1 MIKYQVSLNKG
12 VEAFGTGP
20 SITANEIVDT
30 ADASALAREIH
41 HLNSLIPEQVAE
53 AVLQNFCEAA
63 ANLMA
68 MGYAV
73 VLRSGADAAIRI
85 YPDVHVK
92 GGNINLDRAKAL
104 IPGTVALSLDN
115 AGELVTKAG
124 VTFRAKAECEPK
136 FNDLLT
142 KAEARLERKEVVEK
156 AFVKRANASGDDAA
170 EEGGGTPGGS
180 GSDSG
185 SGNNGGSG
193 SDSGS
198 GNGGSTGGSTG
209 GGSGSATKPGGGGPV
224 IDV

>member
-92 GGNINLDRAKAL
+92 GGNINLDRAKQL

-124 VTFRAKAECEPK
+124 VTVRAKAECEPK

-142 KAEARLERKEVVEK
+142 TAGARLERKEVVEK
-156 AFVKRANASGDDAA
+156 AFVKRANASDDSA
-170 EEGGGTPGGS
+170 EEGGGSSDGGGS
-180 GSDSG
+180 GSDGGSG
-185 SGNNGGSG
+185 SNGGSG
-193 SDSGS
+193 NQGGS
-198 GNGGSTGGSTG
+198 GGGST
-209 GGSGSATKPGGGGPV
+209 KPGSCPV

>member
-92 GGNINLDRAKAL
+92 GGNINLERAKAL
-104 IPGTVALSLDN
+104 IPGTVALSIDN
-115 AGELVTKAG
+115 AGDLVTKAG
-124 VTFRAKAECEPK
+124 VTVRAKAECEPK

-156 AFVKRANASGDDAA
+156 AFVKRADNANDNANDNES
-170 EEGGGTPGGS
+170 GGGSTPGGS
-180 GSDSG
+180 DSDS
-185 SGNNGGSG
+185 
-193 SDSGS
+193 
-198 GNGGSTGGSTG
+198 GSTGGSGNQGGSG
-209 GGSGSATKPGGGGPV
+209 GGSTKPGGGGPV

>member
-92 GGNINLDRAKAL
+92 GGNINLDRAKQL

-115 AGELVTKAG
+115 AGDLVTKAG
-124 VTFRAKAECEPK
+124 VTVRAKAECEAK
-136 FNDLLT
+136 FTDLLT

-156 AFVKRANASGDDAA
+156 AFVKRANAGGSDSA
-170 EEGGGTPGGS
+170 EEGGGTPGSSDSGSGS

-185 SGNNGGSG
+185 S
-193 SDSGS
+193 
-198 GNGGSTGGSTG
+198 TGGSTP
-209 GGSGSATKPGGGGPV
+209 GGSGGSTKPGGGGPV

>member
-73 VLRSGADAAIRI
+73 VVRSGADAAIRI

-124 VTFRAKAECEPK
+124 VTVRAKAECEPK

-156 AFVKRANASGDDAA
+156 AFVKRANGSNDEPGGSDSA
-170 EEGGGTPGGS
+170 EEGGSNDGGS
-180 GSDSG
+180 GSG
-185 SGNNGGSG
+185 SESGGS
-193 SDSGS
+193 
-198 GNGGSTGGSTG
+198 GSTGGSTG
-209 GGSGSATKPGGGGPV
+209 GGSTKPGGGGPV

>member
-92 GGNINLDRAKAL
+92 GGNINLDRAKQL

-115 AGELVTKAG
+115 AGELVSKAG
-124 VTFRAKAECEPK
+124 VTVRAKAECEPK

-142 KAEARLERKEVVEK
+142 KAEASLERKEVVEK
-156 AFVKRANASGDDAA
+156 AFVKRANGSNDEPGGSDAA
-170 EEGGGTPGGS
+170 EEGGS

-185 SGNNGGSG
+185 SG
-193 SDSGS
+193 
-198 GNGGSTGGSTG
+198 GNGGSTGGS
-209 GGSGSATKPGGGGPV
+209 TKPGGGGPV

>member
-92 GGNINLDRAKAL
+92 GGNINLDRAKQL

-124 VTFRAKAECEPK
+124 VTVRAKAECEPK

-142 KAEARLERKEVVEK
+142 TAGARLERKEVVEK
-156 AFVKRANASGDDAA
+156 AFVKRTNASDDSAA
-170 EEGGGTPGGS
+170 GGS
-180 GSDSG
+180 DSSDSEGDSG
-185 SGNNGGSG
+185 SG
-193 SDSGS
+193 
-198 GNGGSTGGSTG
+198 GNGGSTGGS
-209 GGSGSATKPGGGGPV
+209 GGSTKPGGGGPV

>member
-92 GGNINLDRAKAL
+92 GGNINLDRAKQL

-124 VTFRAKAECEPK
+124 VTVRAKAECEVK
-136 FNDLLT
+136 FTDLLT

-156 AFVKRANASGDDAA
+156 AFVKRANASDEPGSDA
-170 EEGGGTPGGS
+170 EGG

-185 SGNNGGSG
+185 SGGSGGS
-193 SDSGS
+193 
-198 GNGGSTGGSTG
+198 NGGSTGGS
-209 GGSGSATKPGGGGPV
+209 GGSTKPGGGGPV

>member
-20 SITANEIVDT
+20 TITANEIVDT

-63 ANLMA
+63 SNLMA

-92 GGNINLDRAKAL
+92 GGNINLDRAKQL
-104 IPGTVALSLDN
+104 IPGTLALSLDN

-124 VTFRAKAECEPK
+124 VTVRAKAECEPK

-156 AFVKRANASGDDAA
+156 AFVKRANASDNEGGGSDSSD
-170 EEGGGTPGGS
+170 EEGG

-185 SGNNGGSG
+185 SGSGGGS
-193 SDSGS
+193 
-198 GNGGSTGGSTG
+198 NGGSTGGS
-209 GGSGSATKPGGGGPV
+209 TKPGGGGPV

>member
-124 VTFRAKAECEPK
+124 VTVRAKAECEPK

-142 KAEARLERKEVVEK
+142 TAGARLERKEVVEK
-156 AFVKRANASGDDAA
+156 AFVKRADNANDNDNDNGSGS
-170 EEGGGTPGGS
+170 TGGS

-185 SGNNGGSG
+185 SGSGSGSNGGS
-193 SDSGS
+193 SSG
-198 GNGGSTGGSTG
+198 G
-209 GGSGSATKPGGGGPV
+209 TKPGGSGGPV
-224 IDV
+224 IEA

>member
-92 GGNINLDRAKAL
+92 GGNINLDRAKQL

-124 VTFRAKAECEPK
+124 VTVRAKAECEAK
-136 FNDLLT
+136 FTDLLT
-142 KAEARLERKEVVEK
+142 TAGARLERKEVVEK
-156 AFVKRANASGDDAA
+156 AFVKRANASDSENGGSDSSDSEGD
-170 EEGGGTPGGS
+170 GGSTGGS
-180 GSDSG
+180 G
-185 SGNNGGSG
+185 
-193 SDSGS
+193 
-198 GNGGSTGGSTG
+198 GNGGSTGGS
-209 GGSGSATKPGGGGPV
+209 GGSTKPGGGGPV

>member
-20 SITANEIVDT
+20 TITANEIVDT

-63 ANLMA
+63 SNLMA

-92 GGNINLDRAKAL
+92 GGNINLDRAKQL
-104 IPGTVALSLDN
+104 IPGTLALSLDN

-124 VTFRAKAECEPK
+124 VTVRAKAECEPK

-156 AFVKRANASGDDAA
+156 AFVKRANASDSENGGSDSSDSEGD
-170 EEGGGTPGGS
+170 GGSTGGS
-180 GSDSG
+180 G
-185 SGNNGGSG
+185 
-193 SDSGS
+193 
-198 GNGGSTGGSTG
+198 GNGGSTGGS
-209 GGSGSATKPGGGGPV
+209 GGSTKPGGGGPV

>member
-115 AGELVTKAG
+115 AGDLVTKAG
-124 VTFRAKAECEPK
+124 VTVRAKAECEAK
-136 FNDLLT
+136 FTDLLN

-156 AFVKRANASGDDAA
+156 AFVKRANASDNDSA

-180 GSDSG
+180 DSG
-185 SGNNGGSG
+185 S
-193 SDSGS
+193 SDS
-198 GNGGSTGGSTG
+198 GSTGGST
-209 GGSGSATKPGGGGPV
+209 KPGGSGGPV
-224 IDV
+224 IEA

>member
-20 SITANEIVDT
+20 TITANEIVDT

-104 IPGTVALSLDN
+104 IPGTVSLSLDN
-115 AGELVTKAG
+115 AGDLVTKAG
-124 VTFRAKAECEPK
+124 VTVRAKAECEPK

-156 AFVKRANASGDDAA
+156 AFVKRANGSNDEPGGSDAA
-170 EEGGGTPGGS
+170 EEGGSSDGS

-185 SGNNGGSG
+185 SGG
-193 SDSGS
+193 
-198 GNGGSTGGSTG
+198 GNGGSTGGS
-209 GGSGSATKPGGGGPV
+209 TKPGGGGPV

>member
-20 SITANEIVDT
+20 TITANEIVDT

-104 IPGTVALSLDN
+104 IPGTAALSLDN
-115 AGELVTKAG
+115 AGDLVTKAG
-124 VTFRAKAECEPK
+124 VTVRAKAECEVK

-142 KAEARLERKEVVEK
+142 TAGARLERKEVVEK
-156 AFVKRANASGDDAA
+156 AFVKRAGASDDSS
-170 EEGGGTPGGS
+170 EEGCGS
-180 GSDSG
+180 QGGSDSG
-185 SGNNGGSG
+185 SGSGGSG
-193 SDSGS
+193 NQGVS
-198 GNGGSTGGSTG
+198 G
-209 GGSGSATKPGGGGPV
+209 GGSTKPGGGGPV

>member
-20 SITANEIVDT
+20 TITANEIVDT

-92 GGNINLDRAKAL
+92 GGNINLDRAKQL

-115 AGELVTKAG
+115 AGDLVTKAG
-124 VTFRAKAECEPK
+124 VTVRAKAECEAK

-156 AFVKRANASGDDAA
+156 AFVKRVGASDDSA
-170 EEGGGTPGGS
+170 EEGGSTGGSSSDGGS
-180 GSDSG
+180 GSG
-185 SGNNGGSG
+185 S
-193 SDSGS
+193 
-198 GNGGSTGGSTG
+198 GSTGGSTG
-209 GGSGSATKPGGGGPV
+209 GSTKPGGSGGPV
-224 IDV
+224 IEA

>member
-1 MIKYQVSLNKG
+1 MIKYQVSSNKR
-12 VEAFGTGP
+12 VKAFGTGH

-92 GGNINLDRAKAL
+92 GGNINLDRAKQL
-104 IPGTVALSLDN
+104 LPGTVALSLDN
-115 AGELVTKAG
+115 ARELVTKAG
-124 VTFRAKAECEPK
+124 ETVRAKAECEAK
-136 FNDLLT
+136 FTDLLT

-156 AFVKRANASGDDAA
+156 AFVKRANASDS
-170 EEGGGTPGGS
+170 ENGGGTPG
-180 GSDSG
+180 SDS
-185 SGNNGGSG
+185 
-193 SDSGS
+193 SDSEGD
-198 GNGGSTGGSTG
+198 GGSTGGSTG
-209 GGSGSATKPGGGGPV
+209 GSGGSTKPGGGGPV

>member
-92 GGNINLDRAKAL
+92 GGNINLDRAKQL

-115 AGELVTKAG
+115 AGDLVTKAG
-124 VTFRAKAECEPK
+124 VTVRAKAECEPK

-170 EEGGGTPGGS
+170 EEEGGGGSSSDGGS

-185 SGNNGGSG
+185 SGSSGNQGGSG
-193 SDSGS
+193 
-198 GNGGSTGGSTG
+198 GGS
-209 GGSGSATKPGGGGPV
+209 TKPGGGGPV

>member
-20 SITANEIVDT
+20 TITANEIVDT

-92 GGNINLDRAKAL
+92 GGNINLDRAKQL

-115 AGELVTKAG
+115 AGDLVSKAG
-124 VTFRAKAECEPK
+124 VTVRAKSECEPK
-136 FNDLLT
+136 FNDLLAT
-142 KAEARLERKEVVEK
+142 AGARLERKEVVEK
-156 AFVKRANASGDDAA
+156 AFVKRANGSNDDAA
-170 EEGGGTPGGS
+170 EEGGSGSTGGS
-180 GSDSG
+180 SSDG
-185 SGNNGGSG
+185 
-193 SDSGS
+193 DS
-198 GNGGSTGGSTG
+198 GSTGGSTG
-209 GGSGSATKPGGGGPV
+209 GSTKPGGGGPV

>member
-20 SITANEIVDT
+20 TITANEIVDT

-92 GGNINLDRAKAL
+92 GGNINLDRAKQL

-115 AGELVTKAG
+115 AGDLVSKAG
-124 VTFRAKAECEPK
+124 VTVRAKAECEPK

-156 AFVKRANASGDDAA
+156 AFVKRANASDDSA
-170 EEGGGTPGGS
+170 EEGGGSGS
-180 GSDSG
+180 GSDGGG
-185 SGNNGGSG
+185 SNGGSG
-193 SDSGS
+193 
-198 GNGGSTGGSTG
+198 NQGGSG
-209 GGSGSATKPGGGGPV
+209 GGSTKPGGGGPV

>member
-20 SITANEIVDT
+20 TITANEIVDT

-92 GGNINLDRAKAL
+92 GGNINLYRAKAL

-115 AGELVTKAG
+115 AGELVSKAG
-124 VTFRAKAECEPK
+124 VTVRAKAECEAK
-136 FNDLLT
+136 FTDLLT

-156 AFVKRANASGDDAA
+156 AFVKRAGSTDDSA
-170 EEGGGTPGGS
+170 EEGGSGSGSDGGS

-185 SGNNGGSG
+185 STGGSG
-193 SDSGS
+193 GS
-198 GNGGSTGGSTG
+198 
-209 GGSGSATKPGGGGPV
+209 TKPGGGGPV

>member
-92 GGNINLDRAKAL
+92 GGNINLDRAKQL

-124 VTFRAKAECEPK
+124 VTVRAKAECEAK
-136 FNDLLT
+136 FTDLLT

-156 AFVKRANASGDDAA
+156 AFVKRANASDSENGGSDSSDSEGD
-170 EEGGGTPGGS
+170 GGSTGGS
-180 GSDSG
+180 G
-185 SGNNGGSG
+185 
-193 SDSGS
+193 
-198 GNGGSTGGSTG
+198 GNGGSTGGS
-209 GGSGSATKPGGGGPV
+209 GGSTKPGGGGPV

>member
-20 SITANEIVDT
+20 TITANEIVDT

-63 ANLMA
+63 SNLMA

-92 GGNINLDRAKAL
+92 GGNINLDRAKQL

-124 VTFRAKAECEPK
+124 VTVRAKAECEPK

-156 AFVKRANASGDDAA
+156 AFVKRANASDNEGGGSDSSD
-170 EEGGGTPGGS
+170 EEGG

-185 SGNNGGSG
+185 SGSGGGS
-193 SDSGS
+193 
-198 GNGGSTGGSTG
+198 NGGSTGGS
-209 GGSGSATKPGGGGPV
+209 TKPGGGGPV

>member
-20 SITANEIVDT
+20 TITANEIVDT

-92 GGNINLDRAKAL
+92 GGNINLDRAKQL

-124 VTFRAKAECEPK
+124 VTVRAKAECEPK

-142 KAEARLERKEVVEK
+142 TAGARLERKEVVEK
-156 AFVKRANASGDDAA
+156 AFVKRANASDDSAA
-170 EEGGGTPGGS
+170 G
-180 GSDSG
+180 GSDSSDSEG
-185 SGNNGGSG
+185 
-193 SDSGS
+193 DSGS
-198 GNGGSTGGSTG
+198 GGSTGGSTG
-209 GGSGSATKPGGGGPV
+209 GSGGSTKPGGGPV

>member
-20 SITANEIVDT
+20 TITANEIVDT

-92 GGNINLDRAKAL
+92 GGNINLDRAKQL

-115 AGELVTKAG
+115 AGELVSKAG
-124 VTFRAKAECEPK
+124 VTVRAKAECEPK

-156 AFVKRANASGDDAA
+156 AFVKRAGASDDAA
-170 EEGGGTPGGS
+170 EEGGGTPGSSSDGGS
-180 GSDSG
+180 GSGSGSDAGGGSDSG
-185 SGNNGGSG
+185 SGNQGS
-193 SDSGS
+193 S
-198 GNGGSTGGSTG
+198 

>member
-20 SITANEIVDT
+20 TITANEIVDT

-92 GGNINLDRAKAL
+92 GGNINLDRAKLL

-115 AGELVTKAG
+115 AGDLVSKAG
-124 VTFRAKAECEPK
+124 VTVRAKAECEAK
-136 FNDLLT
+136 FTDLLT
-142 KAEARLERKEVVEK
+142 TAGARLERKEVVEK
-156 AFVKRANASGDDAA
+156 AFVKRANASDDAA
-170 EEGGGTPGGS
+170 EDGGGSGNEQGGS

-185 SGNNGGSG
+185 STGGSGSNGGSG
-193 SDSGS
+193 GS
-198 GNGGSTGGSTG
+198 
-209 GGSGSATKPGGGGPV
+209 TKPGSGPV

>member
-92 GGNINLDRAKAL
+92 GGNINLDRAKQL

-124 VTFRAKAECEPK
+124 VIVRAKAECEAK

-142 KAEARLERKEVVEK
+142 TAGSRLERKEVVEK
-156 AFVKRANASGDDAA
+156 AFVKRANASDSENGGSDSSDSEGD
-170 EEGGGTPGGS
+170 GGSTGGS
-180 GSDSG
+180 G
-185 SGNNGGSG
+185 
-193 SDSGS
+193 
-198 GNGGSTGGSTG
+198 GNGGSTGGS
-209 GGSGSATKPGGGGPV
+209 GGSTKPGGGGPV

>member
-20 SITANEIVDT
+20 TITANEIVDT

-115 AGELVTKAG
+115 AGDLVTKAG
-124 VTFRAKAECEPK
+124 VTVRAKAECEAK
-136 FNDLLT
+136 FTDLLT

-156 AFVKRANASGDDAA
+156 AFVKRANGSNDDSA
-170 EEGGGTPGGS
+170 EEGGSSDSGS

-185 SGNNGGSG
+185 N
-193 SDSGS
+193 
-198 GNGGSTGGSTG
+198 NGGSTGGSTG
-209 GGSGSATKPGGGGPV
+209 GGSTKPGGSGGPV
-224 IDV
+224 IEV

>member
-92 GGNINLDRAKAL
+92 GGNINLDRAKQL

-124 VTFRAKAECEPK
+124 VTVRAKAECEPK

-142 KAEARLERKEVVEK
+142 TAGARLERKEVVEK
-156 AFVKRANASGDDAA
+156 ACVKRANASDSENGGSDSSDSEGD
-170 EEGGGTPGGS
+170 GGSTGGS
-180 GSDSG
+180 G
-185 SGNNGGSG
+185 
-193 SDSGS
+193 
-198 GNGGSTGGSTG
+198 GNGGSTGGS
-209 GGSGSATKPGGGGPV
+209 GGSTKPGGGSPV

>member
-92 GGNINLDRAKAL
+92 GGNINLDRAKQL

-115 AGELVTKAG
+115 AGDLVSKAG
-124 VTFRAKAECEPK
+124 VTVRAKAECEVK

-170 EEGGGTPGGS
+170 EEGGSTGGENGGSGSDAGGGS

-185 SGNNGGSG
+185 NGGSG
-193 SDSGS
+193 
-198 GNGGSTGGSTG
+198 NQGGSG
-209 GGSGSATKPGGGGPV
+209 GGSTKPGGGGPV

>member
-20 SITANEIVDT
+20 TITANEIVDT

-92 GGNINLDRAKAL
+92 GGNINLDRAKQL

-115 AGELVTKAG
+115 AGDLVTKAG
-124 VTFRAKAECEPK
+124 VTVRAKAECEVK

-170 EEGGGTPGGS
+170 EEGGSSSEGGS

-185 SGNNGGSG
+185 S
-193 SDSGS
+193 
-198 GNGGSTGGSTG
+198 TG
-209 GGSGSATKPGGGGPV
+209 GGSGSSSGGSSSGSGNKPV

>member
-20 SITANEIVDT
+20 TITANEIVDT

-92 GGNINLDRAKAL
+92 GGNINLDRAKQL

-124 VTFRAKAECEPK
+124 VTVRAKAECEPK

-156 AFVKRANASGDDAA
+156 AFVKRANGSNDDSDSAA
-170 EEGGGTPGGS
+170 EE
-180 GSDSG
+180 
-185 SGNNGGSG
+185 
-193 SDSGS
+193 
-198 GNGGSTGGSTG
+198 GGSTGGSG
-209 GGSGSATKPGGGGPV
+209 SGSGSGSSGNQGGSGGSTKPGGGGPV

>member
-92 GGNINLDRAKAL
+92 GGNINLDRAKQL

-124 VTFRAKAECEPK
+124 VTVRAKAECEPK

-142 KAEARLERKEVVEK
+142 KAEVRLERKEVVEK
-156 AFVKRANASGDDAA
+156 AFVKRANASDDSAA
-170 EEGGGTPGGS
+170 GS
-180 GSDSG
+180 SDS
-185 SGNNGGSG
+185 
-193 SDSGS
+193 SDSEGD
-198 GNGGSTGGSTG
+198 GGSTGGSTG
-209 GGSGSATKPGGGGPV
+209 GSGGSGGSTKPGGGPV

>member
-92 GGNINLDRAKAL
+92 GGNINLDRAKQL

-124 VTFRAKAECEPK
+124 VTVRAKAECEVK
-136 FNDLLT
+136 FTDLLI

-156 AFVKRANASGDDAA
+156 AFVKRANASDDSAA
-170 EEGGGTPGGS
+170 G
-180 GSDSG
+180 GSDS
-185 SGNNGGSG
+185 
-193 SDSGS
+193 SDSEGD
-198 GNGGSTGGSTG
+198 GGSTGGS
-209 GGSGSATKPGGGGPV
+209 GGSGSTGGSGGSTKPGGGGPV

>member
-92 GGNINLDRAKAL
+92 GGNINLDRAKQL

-115 AGELVTKAG
+115 AGDLVSKAG
-124 VTFRAKAECEPK
+124 VTVRAKAECEPK

-156 AFVKRANASGDDAA
+156 AFVKRAGASDDAA
-170 EEGGGTPGGS
+170 EEGGSNDGGS

-185 SGNNGGSG
+185 SGGSGNQGGSG
-193 SDSGS
+193 GS
-198 GNGGSTGGSTG
+198 
-209 GGSGSATKPGGGGPV
+209 TKPGGGGPV

>member
-53 AVLQNFCEAA
+53 AVLSNFCEAA

-92 GGNINLDRAKAL
+92 GGNINLDRAKQL
-104 IPGTVALSLDN
+104 IPGTLALSLDN

-124 VTFRAKAECEPK
+124 VTVRAKAECEPK

-156 AFVKRANASGDDAA
+156 AFVKRANASDDCSA
-170 EEGGGTPGGS
+170 G
-180 GSDSG
+180 GSDSCG
-185 SGNNGGSG
+185 SEG
-193 SDSGS
+193 D
-198 GNGGSTGGSTG
+198 GGSTGGSTG
-209 GGSGSATKPGGGGPV
+209 GSGGSGGSTKPGGSGGPV

>member
-92 GGNINLDRAKAL
+92 GGNINLDRAKQL

-124 VTFRAKAECEPK
+124 VTVRAKAECEPK

-142 KAEARLERKEVVEK
+142 KAEVRLERKEVVEK
-156 AFVKRANASGDDAA
+156 AFVKRANASGSDS
-170 EEGGGTPGGS
+170 ENG
-180 GSDSG
+180 GSDS
-185 SGNNGGSG
+185 
-193 SDSGS
+193 SDSEGD
-198 GNGGSTGGSTG
+198 GGSTGGSTG
-209 GGSGSATKPGGGGPV
+209 GSGGSGGSTKPGSGPV

>member
-92 GGNINLDRAKAL
+92 GGNINLDRAKQL
-104 IPGTVALSLDN
+104 IPGTAADSIPILPLLSL
-115 AGELVTKAG
+115 AACAALIILWHR
-124 VTFRAKAECEPK
+124 RASHRPAIP
-136 FNDLLT
+136 
-142 KAEARLERKEVVEK
+142 R
-156 AFVKRANASGDDAA
+156 SAA
-170 EEGGGTPGGS
+170 
-180 GSDSG
+180 
-185 SGNNGGSG
+185 
-193 SDSGS
+193 
-198 GNGGSTGGSTG
+198 
-209 GGSGSATKPGGGGPV
+209 AA
-224 IDV
+224 